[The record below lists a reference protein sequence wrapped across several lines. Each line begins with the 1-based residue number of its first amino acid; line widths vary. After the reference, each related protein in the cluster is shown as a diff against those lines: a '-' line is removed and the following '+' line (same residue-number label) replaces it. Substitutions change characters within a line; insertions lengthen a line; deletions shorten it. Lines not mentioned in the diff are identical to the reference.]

1 VSVVLSDSRA
11 LVAKTRQ
18 GVAVALLPVDWV
30 RWTAA
35 FEKSLAEIE
44 ARAREELGA
53 TAFEMRLTGSMSE
66 TARTEVQARG
76 WTVVEHLPLTIEV
89 ALERAKAA
97 KEPKR

>member
-1 VSVVLSDSRA
+1 M
-11 LVAKTRQ
+11 
-18 GVAVALLPVDWV
+18 DWV

-44 ARAREELGA
+44 ARARKELGA
-53 TAFEMRLTGSMSE
+53 TAFEMRLTGTMSE
-66 TARTEVQARG
+66 AAKTEMKARG
-76 WTVVEHLPLTIEV
+76 WTVVERLPSTIEV